1 LRHAIAIGEGLS
13 RLGVLLGGPPLSLV
27 DMLLSQLKGV
37 QEHDVPLVVCPSQEG
52 GGSFVFLEMWVV
64 PFRSLYSP
72 FLGCFGFFFVFFC
85 NGWQGFHHFL
95 AIFPQKEKDWY
106 DIEHTSLKGMTK
118 RKKAQPP
125 FT

>member
-1 LRHAIAIGEGLS
+1 MRLAIGEGLS

-37 QEHDVPLVVCPSQEG
+37 QELDVPLVWSTLPTRV
-52 GGSFVFLEMWVV
+52 GSVVFLDVV
-64 PFRSLYSP
+64 PSIL
-72 FLGCFGFFFVFFC
+72 FLVFTLFWVLWVLFCFVFC

-95 AIFPQKEKDWY
+95 AIFHQKEKDWY
-106 DIEHTSLKGMTK
+106 DVEHTSLKGMTK